1 MFDIHLKDYNFSQ
14 NHDDVIKRKDLPCY
28 WPFVRG
34 IHWSPV
40 ASPYRG
46 EWRGTLIFS
55 LICAWTNSCA
65 NNRDA
70 GDLRRHRAHY
80 DVTVMVNTNYLYR
93 WIDNDVYW
101 KYITL
106 YKQMTIMKLTTMIMM
121 ILMWG
126 LYIYNVI
133 SDMYIWCSKCQN
145 VVHLNSWSSIAT
157 QIFT

>member
-1 MFDIHLKDYNFSQ
+1 MFDIHLKDYNISQ
-14 NHDDVIKRKDLPCY
+14 NHDDVIKTKDLPCY
-28 WPFVRG
+28 WPFVSR
-34 IHWSPV
+34 IHRSPV

-55 LICAWTNSCA
+55 LICAWTNGCA

-80 DVTVMVNTNYLYR
+80 DVTVMVNTNSLYR

-121 ILMWG
+121 IIMWG

-145 VVHLNSWSSIAT
+145 VAHLNSWSSIAT